1 MNKEIDENLLYIRK
15 FSKITLKAICEEL
28 GITKSNI
35 YTGKIS
41 KDTSLKIRRKIESE
55 IAKLY
60 LQLDI
65 EGVDIRK
72 VKFGE

>member
-1 MNKEIDENLLYIRK
+1 MKEIDENLLYIRK

>member
-1 MNKEIDENLLYIRK
+1 MKEIDENLLYIRK
-15 FSKITLKAICEEL
+15 FSKITLKSICEEL

>member
-1 MNKEIDENLLYIRK
+1 MNNEIDENLLYIRK
-15 FSKITLKAICEEL
+15 FSKITLKRICEEL
-28 GITKSNI
+28 GYTKSNI

-41 KDTSLKIRRKIESE
+41 KETTLKIRKKIESE